1 MYSFKNYNEEVV
13 VISTNLQ
20 LSAHYKFL
28 LSGKTGRYWIVI
40 LCKPSGGKDVDF
52 TALEKDVNKVSVH
65 LTTNGVCLVLKQSL
79 ELSSPNQ
86 TLKLLNELLYVQTLT
101 SKTEQIMR

>member
-28 LSGKTGRYWIVI
+28 LSGKTGRY
-40 LCKPSGGKDVDF
+40 
-52 TALEKDVNKVSVH
+52 
-65 LTTNGVCLVLKQSL
+65 
-79 ELSSPNQ
+79 
-86 TLKLLNELLYVQTLT
+86 
-101 SKTEQIMR
+101 